1 MKPRPPFGEQSPM
14 PCLLILLAL
23 GLPRL
28 AIVLLFLFSDYLSR
42 AIHSGLWLILGFFFM
57 PFTTLAYA
65 FAKNHHGSVDGWYL
79 ALVIVAVLLDF
90 GALGGGTE
98 ARKRHRPDRLL
109 P

>member
-1 MKPRPPFGEQSPM
+1 M